1 MQIHLQGGSMQRVTR
16 FLLLAGV
23 LLGTVFCSPMLSAQL
38 KAAPVNSSS
47 APIPAPIL
55 QGKKAFISFE
65 LGDVSSFPST
75 YSGGPERAYNEFY
88 QDMQQWGRYQLV
100 SDPKDADVIFA
111 IRFVDSPGLN
121 IPQIR
126 LGITDPHSGI
136 SLWGFAEQ
144 IGGAIRK
151 KNRDAAF
158 SETVMQVV
166 SDVEQLVSPNG
177 PSAKPSGKTRL
188 QDTQP

>member
-1 MQIHLQGGSMQRVTR
+1 MQMHLQGGSMQRMTR
-16 FLLLAGV
+16 FLLLGGV
-23 LLGTVFCSPMLSAQL
+23 LLGAVFCSPRLSAQL

-47 APIPAPIL
+47 APVPTAIL

-100 SDPKDADVIFA
+100 ADPKDADVIFA
-111 IRFVDSPGLN
+111 IRFVDSPGLG

-144 IGGAIRK
+144 ISGAIRK

-177 PSAKPSGKTRL
+177 PPAPPPGKTRL